1 MMSCEVPIP
10 VYKGWYILAP
20 IIYIK
25 IMIGVNKIYQS
36 YHSIKKKK
44 KINHIMFIKKKKK
57 KYQSYHNFFFFFDE
71 TIS

>member
-1 MMSCEVPIP
+1 MSCEVPIP

-44 KINHIMFIKKKKK
+44 NQSYHVYKKKKK
-57 KYQSYHNFFFFFDE
+57 NTNHIIIFFFLDE